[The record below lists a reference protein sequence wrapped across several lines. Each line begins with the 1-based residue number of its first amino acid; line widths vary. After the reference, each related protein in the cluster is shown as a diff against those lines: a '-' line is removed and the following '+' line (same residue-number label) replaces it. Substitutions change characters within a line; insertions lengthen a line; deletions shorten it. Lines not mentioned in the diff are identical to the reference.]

1 MWQIGAAMDFKCR
14 LSPRVGAGAGTSMT
28 PSRLLAPSAG
38 SGLRRLSALLG
49 PTAEEERTRRAPA
62 GCSSPLSSA
71 TSSREPHA
79 VEMDESVK
87 RYSVFFYN
95 SWLC

>member
-1 MWQIGAAMDFKCR
+1 MWQIGAAMD
-14 LSPRVGAGAGTSMT
+14 LSVGSVHVSVPASMT
-28 PSRLLAPSAG
+28 PPRLLAPSAG
-38 SGLRRLSALLG
+38 SGLRRLSALLD
-49 PTAEEERTRRAPA
+49 PTEEEERTRRAPA
-62 GCSSPLSSA
+62 DCSSPLLSA
-71 TSSREPHA
+71 TSSREPHT